1 MVKMIENFYV
11 GQKDLKTEIFDM
23 LVNYAFIA
31 YQDDRFSL
39 ISHFSGP
46 DGIRELVHQVILESN
61 CQKDME
67 EKVYS
72 ELVNI
77 LNNIVLDKNSK
88 EMQQYIER
96 YNDSVVARSEKFWE
110 IIDEGEK
117 IF

>member
-1 MVKMIENFYV
+1 MIENFYV

-46 DGIRELVHQVILESN
+46 DGIRKLVHQVILESN
-61 CQKDME
+61 YQEDEDME

-77 LNNIVLDKNSK
+77 LNNMVLDKNSN

-110 IIDEGEK
+110 IIDKGEK